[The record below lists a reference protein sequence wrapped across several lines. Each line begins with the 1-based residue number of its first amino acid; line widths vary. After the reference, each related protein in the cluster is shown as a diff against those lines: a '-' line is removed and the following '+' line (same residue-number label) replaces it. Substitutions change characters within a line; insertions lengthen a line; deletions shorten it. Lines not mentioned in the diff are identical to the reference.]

1 MSPQLIAML
10 ERIGRETRK
19 IAGRP
24 CSETGARFPRDYY
37 RPAELVRVWGG
48 VAGSRFF
55 PSVDGRGPGGA

>member
-10 ERIGRETRK
+10 ERIGRDTRE

-24 CSETGARFPRDYY
+24 CPETGARFPRDYY